1 MTDAILISIQPES
14 AEKIP
19 SDGKKFEFRGG
30 GIYNINSYSKN
41 IYSLFPLFPFYRTT
55 GLWRHIEYHP
65 VDTFH
70 FFQDSVCYV
79 GKE

>member
-19 SDGKKFEFRGG
+19 SGGKKFEFRG

-41 IYSLFPLFPFYRTT
+41 IYSLFPLFPLNYFIVSYA
-55 GLWRHIEYHP
+55 IY
-65 VDTFH
+65 
-70 FFQDSVCYV
+70 SAI
-79 GKE
+79 